1 MFSRNKFFGKD
12 GYPDQSITE
21 IGIYTSWRSINYTSR
36 YKVELKFDNGESF
49 HATVPP
55 QNFSPYACPDHD
67 IYPSVHI
74 NNGY

>member
-36 YKVELKFDNGESF
+36 YKVELKFDNGELMRTSG
-49 HATVPP
+49 VGGSG
-55 QNFSPYACPDHD
+55 Q
-67 IYPSVHI
+67 
-74 NNGY
+74 GLL